1 MNDLYLELHAM
12 KIQLEERERTLCKRE
27 RQLNN
32 GSKVHY
38 KKKKQLK
45 PFVTAVTGGRHGA
58 MGNGRRSLSMTA
70 AGARY
75 DDARVKC
82 LFQVLKSVF
91 TCGEATQINGWL

>member
-45 PFVTAVTGGRHGA
+45 PFVTAVTGRGA
-58 MGNGRRSLSMTA
+58 GGRRSLSMTA
-70 AGARY
+70 AGARF
-75 DDARVKC
+75 VI
-82 LFQVLKSVF
+82 L
-91 TCGEATQINGWL
+91 INRFLLLYKNKI